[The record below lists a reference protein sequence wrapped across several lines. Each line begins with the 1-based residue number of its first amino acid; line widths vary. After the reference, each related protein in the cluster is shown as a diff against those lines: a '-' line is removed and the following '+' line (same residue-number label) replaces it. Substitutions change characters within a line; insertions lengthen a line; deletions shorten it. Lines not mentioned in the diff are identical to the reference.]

1 MKDIIRK
8 IVKKYGTNDPFE
20 LADCLG
26 AITITAPLKDG
37 TRGFY
42 DYYKRNGIICIDENL
57 SDEEARMVCAHE
69 LGHFI
74 LHRKV
79 NSVLLK
85 NTTLLNTNRYEIEA
99 NRFAAYLL
107 IPEDDL
113 IEYVKYGYSLQQLSC
128 LFRLPESMMRLRFD
142 Q

>member
-107 IPEDDL
+107 IPTQYL
-113 IEYVKYGYSLQQLSC
+113 MEYAEYGYTIDQLASI
-128 LFRLPESMMRLRFD
+128 FSVSREFMELRFK
-142 Q
+142 

>member
-107 IPEDDL
+107 IPTQYL
-113 IEYVKYGYSLQQLSC
+113 MEYAEYGYTIDQLAC
-128 LFRLPESMMRLRFD
+128 IFRVSREFMELRFR
-142 Q
+142 